1 MRQPFRKPD
10 GAIGYRCAGEPADDY
25 VQKGGKRED
34 TIGRKCL
41 CNGLM
46 ATVGLG
52 QERAGGTEDPIIT
65 AGDDVANLARFLPAN
80 RDSYGAAEVIRWLLR
95 QPLPA

>member
-1 MRQPFRKPD
+1 
-10 GAIGYRCAGEPADDY
+10 
-25 VQKGGKRED
+25 
-34 TIGRKCL
+34 
-41 CNGLM
+41 M